1 MAEKQL
7 AYRASGNDEFFADDD
22 PLAELARIVGF
33 EPRPAAQ
40 AAPATQ
46 RQEPAFDLEDELL
59 REFERYDAPRLSPAD
74 DIPVS
79 PEDQPFAGEAQLS
92 HPGEPT
98 RTEPEF
104 VELPQQPTAP
114 VRQAASARDLIDEL
128 EMSIAPTL
136 QPVRAPQPVPA
147 PQAAASAPKP
157 VVTPTPQ
164 SAAATVRL
172 PLANFT
178 VNTPPQVRELA
189 KPAAQA
195 PVAPPVVQAQPP
207 IETALDFDLP
217 MMQDAP
223 QPQPPQPQPVV
234 AQPAAPVARAPE
246 PVKPALMDAAALS
259 AEIDDLLADVDRYP
273 VPARGVAP
281 EAKAEPDFDIFGS
294 QAMASPPPAPDVGTA
309 AAVAATPAAAK
320 TPQREEPKPIVLE
333 ADDPFAGQDFE
344 FDLADI
350 EMELAELDFAETN
363 KPAPITRPTPA
374 PIAAQQPSPVISRAT
389 PLAQPPAAPPV
400 TAAPVAAA
408 PHIVQTPRPE
418 PALQRSVQ
426 PPVVAAAPA
435 ARKAAPVF
443 DADQALPFDPAE
455 ISDTEDRVES
465 FEGSHVPNLP
475 PVEPEQP
482 IVVPPEY
489 DFDIDSEMAS
499 LFSTPAKET
508 APEPIKPAAA
518 AALGGAAMAASW
530 SKNAVAKPAA
540 VVAKQPADEF
550 DEFERALEEDFRRSY
565 REASNPV
572 ENVARMTLNPAAV
585 AGRRPARSFRG
596 MATAAAVIAV
606 LGLGAYGVYGWVRHG
621 SPISSFSGE
630 PRVIAADAGPVKV
643 APENPGGTVVPNQDK
658 AVYDRVAGDSTAAPK
673 QKQLVSSNEQP
684 VDVVQKTLIPEA
696 VSPDDGSDDQVTP
709 TPVGE
714 TEDPRLLP
722 NQNGN
727 NADTAA
733 NNDAQVPSVSP
744 RKVRTMIVK
753 PDGSLVAREEPAVDK
768 TTTAASPAS
777 TPKAVAA
784 KPPADSQVASADL
797 RPSTADAQASQPAA
811 AQPADGDAASAESTP
826 IRVVKTTPVP
836 TSRPVQQPARPAVA
850 PATNAAPATN
860 NVAARPVPAQ
870 PKPQP
875 QQVASAS
882 PAAAQTAPAASASAG
897 GAYGVQI
904 ASLPSEAEAQKSQAN
919 LKAKFASVIGGHPL
933 EIRKADIAGK
943 GTYYRV
949 RVVAG
954 SKDEAAA
961 ICERYRAA
969 GGTCL
974 ISK

>member
-40 AAPATQ
+40 AAPAP

-92 HPGEPT
+92 PPVEQTRAEP
-98 RTEPEF
+98 RFEG
-104 VELPQQPTAP
+104 LPQPVP
-114 VRQAASARDLIDEL
+114 SVRQAAGARDLIDEL
-128 EMSIAPTL
+128 EMSIAPSL

-147 PQAAASAPKP
+147 PQADAPAPKP
-157 VVTPTPQ
+157 IVTPMPQ

-178 VNTPPQVRELA
+178 VNTPPPVREQA
-189 KPAAQA
+189 TPAAQA
-195 PVAPPVVQAQPP
+195 PVAPHVVQAEPP
-207 IETALDFDLP
+207 IETAPDFNLP
-217 MMQDAP
+217 MMPDAP
-223 QPQPPQPQPVV
+223 RPQPSQPQPIIAP
-234 AQPAAPVARAPE
+234 PAAPIARAPE
-246 PVKPALMDAAALS
+246 PIEPARLDTAALS

-273 VPARGVAP
+273 VPVRGVVP
-281 EAKAEPDFDIFGS
+281 DAKVEPDFDIFGS
-294 QAMASPPPAPDVGTA
+294 QPLTPPSAPNVSA
-309 AAVAATPAAAK
+309 PAAVTATPVTAK
-320 TPQREEPKPIVLE
+320 APYREEPKPIVLE
-333 ADDPFAGQDFE
+333 AEDPFAGQDFE

-350 EMELAELDFAETN
+350 EMELAELDFAETS
-363 KPAPITRPTPA
+363 KPAPITPQAPA
-374 PIAAQQPSPVISRAT
+374 PMAAPQTSPIVSRAT
-389 PLAQPPAAPPV
+389 PVAQPPAAPI
-400 TAAPVAAA
+400 AAA
-408 PHIVQTPRPE
+408 PMAAALEVRQAPRPE
-418 PALQRSVQ
+418 LAPHRPVQ
-426 PPVVAAAPA
+426 PPVTAAAPA

-455 ISDTEDRVES
+455 ISDTEDRVEN
-465 FEGSHVPNLP
+465 FEGSHVPSLP
-475 PVEPEQP
+475 PIEPEQP

-499 LFSTPAKET
+499 LFGTPKET
-508 APEPIKPAAA
+508 APEPIKAAAA

-530 SKNAVAKPAA
+530 SKNAAAKPAA
-540 VVAKQPADEF
+540 VAAKQPADEF

-572 ENVARMTLNPAAV
+572 ENVARMTLNPTV
-585 AGRRPARSFRG
+585 TGRRPARSFRG

-606 LGLGAYGVYGWVRHG
+606 LGLGAYGIYGWVRHG

-630 PRVIAADAGPVKV
+630 PRVITADADPVKV

-727 NADTAA
+727 NANSAA
-733 NNDAQVPSVSP
+733 NDDAQIPSVSP

-753 PDGSLVAREEPAVDK
+753 PDGSLVAREEPAVDN

-777 TPKAVAA
+777 TPKAPAA

-797 RPSTADAQASQPAA
+797 RPSTANAQASQPAA
-811 AQPADGDAASAESTP
+811 AQPADSDAASAESTP
-826 IRVVKTTPVP
+826 IRVVKATPVP

-850 PATNAAPATN
+850 PASNDAA
-860 NVAARPVPAQ
+860 AARAVQAQ
-870 PKPQP
+870 PKA

-882 PAAAQTAPAASASAG
+882 PAAAQAAPAASASAG
-897 GAYGVQI
+897 GFYGVQI

-954 SKDEAAA
+954 SKDEAAD
-961 ICERYRAA
+961 ICQRYRAA

>member
-40 AAPATQ
+40 AAPAAQ

-92 HPGEPT
+92 HPVEPA
-98 RTEPEF
+98 RTEPQF
-104 VELPQQPTAP
+104 AELPQPVAPAKPT
-114 VRQAASARDLIDEL
+114 VGARDLIDEL
-128 EMSIAPTL
+128 EMSIAPAL
-136 QPVRAPQPVPA
+136 QPAPAPQPAPA
-147 PQAAASAPKP
+147 RQTVAPK
-157 VVTPTPQ
+157 PTPQ

-178 VNTPPQVRELA
+178 VAAPSQA
-189 KPAAQA
+189 KPVAQV
-195 PVAPPVVQAQPP
+195 PVEPPVVQAQPP

-217 MMQDAP
+217 MMREAP
-223 QPQPPQPQPVV
+223 QPRPIV
-234 AQPAAPVARAPE
+234 AQPDAPLAKAPE
-246 PVKPALMDAAALS
+246 PVAPVPMDAAALS

-273 VPARGVAP
+273 VPVRSAAP
-281 EAKAEPDFDIFGS
+281 EAKVEPSFDIFDL
-294 QAMASPPPAPDVGTA
+294 QPKAPSVPVDVPVAVVTAPVA
-309 AAVAATPAAAK
+309 AA
-320 TPQREEPKPIVLE
+320 PQHEEPKPITLE

-350 EMELAELDFAETN
+350 EMELAELDFAETS
-363 KPAPITRPTPA
+363 KPSPIPQPAPAPLAAPPA
-374 PIAAQQPSPVISRAT
+374 PVVPRAT
-389 PLAQPPAAPPV
+389 PM
-400 TAAPVAAA
+400 AAPVATAAAMTAAAAA
-408 PHIVQTPRPE
+408 PSLMQSPRPE
-418 PALQRSVQ
+418 PAPQRPAQSAA
-426 PPVVAAAPA
+426 VAAAPV
-435 ARKAAPVF
+435 ARKVAPVL
-443 DADQALPFDPAE
+443 DVDQALPFDPSE
-455 ISDTEDRVES
+455 ISDTEERVEN

-475 PVEPEQP
+475 PVEPEEP

-499 LFSTPAKET
+499 LFGTPAKEA
-508 APEPIKPAAA
+508 APEPIKPAVA
-518 AALGGAAMAASW
+518 AALGSATTPSW
-530 SKNAVAKPAA
+530 SKNAAAKPAPA
-540 VVAKQPADEF
+540 VKQPAEEF

-572 ENVARMTLNPAAV
+572 DNVARMTLNPAAV

-606 LGLGAYGVYGWVRHG
+606 LGLGAYGIYGWVRHG

-630 PRVIAADAGPVKV
+630 PRVITADADPVKV

-673 QKQLVSSNEQP
+673 QKELVSSNEQP
-684 VDVVQKTLIPEA
+684 VDVVQKTLIPES

-727 NADTAA
+727 NANTAA
-733 NNDAQVPSVSP
+733 NDDAQVPSVSP

-753 PDGSLVAREEPAVDK
+753 PDGSLVAREEPAVDN

-777 TPKAVAA
+777 TPKTPAA
-784 KPPADSQVASADL
+784 KPPVGNQVASADL
-797 RPSTADAQASQPAA
+797 RPSTTDTQASQPAA
-811 AQPADGDAASAESTP
+811 AQSDDGDSASAESTP

-836 TSRPVQQPARPAVA
+836 TSRPTQQPAKA
-850 PATNAAPATN
+850 PAAAVATN
-860 NVAARPVPAQ
+860 NAAAAHPAPAQ
-870 PKPQP
+870 PKP

-882 PAAAQTAPAASASAG
+882 PAATQVAPAASASAG

-904 ASLPSEAEAQKSQAN
+904 ASLPSEADAQKSQAN
-919 LKAKFASVIGGHPL
+919 LKTKFASVIGGHPL
-933 EIRKADIAGK
+933 EIRKADIPGK

-954 SKDEAAA
+954 SKDEAAE
-961 ICERYRAA
+961 ICQRYRAA